1 MSSSTK
7 HLEEALRRCPT
18 KVLAAVLGVTEETVR
33 QRARAGVF
41 TQVGRGKFDLVAA
54 AKAEREFQ
62 EAGRRAPV
70 VGIETARLKRA
81 QAERAEMENAERA
94 RSLLPA
100 EDVRLFLS
108 EAAVILVGMLD
119 GAASRM
125 AAALAAESDPGR
137 VRQIIQDEHRAIRE
151 TTAARLEALGARC
164 GAGEHPPAAAASDA
178 GPVGGRQPRAAGRKP
193 RARSVAKP

>member
-1 MSSSTK
+1 MSSSAK
-7 HLEEALRRCPT
+7 HLEEALTRCPT
-18 KVLAAVLGVTEETVR
+18 KVVAAVLGVTEETVR
-33 QRARAGVF
+33 ARARAGVF
-41 TQVGRGKFDLVAA
+41 TQVARGKFDLVAA

-94 RSLLPA
+94 KALLPS
-100 EDVRLFLS
+100 EDVRLFVS
-108 EAAVILVGMLD
+108 ELAVILVGMLD

-164 GAGEHPPAAAASDA
+164 SGGEHRPAAAAPDA
-178 GPVGGRQPRAAGRKP
+178 GPVGGRKPRAAGGKP
-193 RARSVAKP
+193 RAGRMAQ